1 VTQNIITAKEIR
13 EGDKIRVTTV
23 DGDRHNSFEGVANHY
38 QRSAGTP
45 NRRWFTA
52 EDWTL
57 WTGDES
63 AVIELLDRPIPTVTV
78 PDRKQA
84 IVKYDVASFDPW
96 KPERIAHR
104 NGSGKWTAYDAKGE
118 RMDTH
123 FTDEEFGR
131 FLAAGAHKHEVV
143 FAGVAE

>member
-63 AVIELLDRPIPTVTV
+63 AVIELLDRPKPKIKLPT
-78 PDRKQA
+78 
-84 IVKYDVASFDPW
+84 
-96 KPERIAHR
+96 
-104 NGSGKWTAYDAKGE
+104 GKHAVIQYRLRSNVWTATFNGLEWTLSEESFPQYPQTRTVGQLTEMLNSGE
-118 RMDTH
+118 R
-123 FTDEEFGR
+123 TDYKVLFE
-131 FLAAGAHKHEVV
+131 
-143 FAGVAE
+143 GVAE